1 MQKQNN
7 KNLKN
12 VEKKELDVLDRFL
25 KILWRKEVEYK
36 INIWCKHIWG
46 RYLMKL
52 RIGFL
57 IILFIFHSLSV
68 FGVKKRVLKNKF
80 RRAQKVN

>member
-25 KILWRKEVEYK
+25 KILWRKK
-36 INIWCKHIWG
+36 G
-46 RYLMKL
+46 
-52 RIGFL
+52 
-57 IILFIFHSLSV
+57 
-68 FGVKKRVLKNKF
+68 
-80 RRAQKVN
+80 

>member
-36 INIWCKHIWG
+36 INILKKHIWR

>member
-25 KILWRKEVEYK
+25 KILWRIEVEYK
-36 INIWCKHIWG
+36 INI
-46 RYLMKL
+46 
-52 RIGFL
+52 
-57 IILFIFHSLSV
+57 
-68 FGVKKRVLKNKF
+68 
-80 RRAQKVN
+80 

>member
-25 KILWRKEVEYK
+25 KILWRKEVEHK
-36 INIWCKHIWG
+36 INI
-46 RYLMKL
+46 
-52 RIGFL
+52 
-57 IILFIFHSLSV
+57 
-68 FGVKKRVLKNKF
+68 
-80 RRAQKVN
+80 

>member
-25 KILWRKEVEYK
+25 KILWRKEVEYT
-36 INIWCKHIWG
+36 INIW
-46 RYLMKL
+46 
-52 RIGFL
+52 
-57 IILFIFHSLSV
+57 
-68 FGVKKRVLKNKF
+68 
-80 RRAQKVN
+80 

>member
-25 KILWRKEVEYK
+25 MILWRKEIEYK
-36 INIWCKHIWG
+36 INI
-46 RYLMKL
+46 
-52 RIGFL
+52 
-57 IILFIFHSLSV
+57 
-68 FGVKKRVLKNKF
+68 
-80 RRAQKVN
+80 

>member
-25 KILWRKEVEYK
+25 KIFWRKEVEYK
-36 INIWCKHIWG
+36 INI
-46 RYLMKL
+46 
-52 RIGFL
+52 
-57 IILFIFHSLSV
+57 
-68 FGVKKRVLKNKF
+68 
-80 RRAQKVN
+80 

>member
-25 KILWRKEVEYK
+25 KILWRKEAEYK
-36 INIWCKHIWG
+36 INIW
-46 RYLMKL
+46 
-52 RIGFL
+52 
-57 IILFIFHSLSV
+57 
-68 FGVKKRVLKNKF
+68 
-80 RRAQKVN
+80 